1 MLHPLEADAAFR
13 CPNQTSTSHYQ
24 PLPVKIVL
32 SPILLLVA
40 ILSASMIN
48 SRADDATPKYT
59 VEEIMKAVFKG
70 EDSAGKKVTKGL
82 GTQADYDKLVAYLS
96 SLPLNDPPQ
105 GDADGWKQKTT
116 AVLNAAIALK
126 EGKAGALAQF
136 NTAVDCQACHR
147 IYRPD

>member
-1 MLHPLEADAAFR
+1 MKTSLSITLWLVVAAFIGN
-13 CPNQTSTSHYQ
+13 PTK
-24 PLPVKIVL
+24 L
-32 SPILLLVA
+32 
-40 ILSASMIN
+40 
-48 SRADDATPKYT
+48 RADDGTPKYT

-70 EDSAGKKVTKGL
+70 EDSAGKRVGKGK
-82 GTQADYDKLVAYLS
+82 GTQADYDKLVDYLS

-116 AVLNAAIALK
+116 AVLNAAVALK

-136 NTAVDCQACHR
+136 NTAVNCQACHR